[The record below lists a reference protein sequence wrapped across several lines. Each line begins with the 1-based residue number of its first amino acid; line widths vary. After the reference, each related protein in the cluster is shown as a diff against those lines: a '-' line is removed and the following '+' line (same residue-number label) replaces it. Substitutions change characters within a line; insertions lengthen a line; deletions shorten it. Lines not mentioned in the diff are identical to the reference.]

1 MKVSAVAQDTASN
14 VASARSISEAL
25 EEGRL
30 FRIMTSMLSTV
41 ARTSAEF
48 EETGDGTIISHF
60 CAIFKP

>member
-48 EETGDGTIISHF
+48 
-60 CAIFKP
+60 